1 MKPSVKFLHSLFEV
15 AHVEFQTYDL
25 TNKKLLFS
33 SGMAQ
38 QLLGYSEEEY
48 VQLSDDFYKKI
59 VHPDDYQKVLQ
70 TLEKIRHSKAGDVIE
85 MTVRALKKDGEYIWV
100 YSRQTIYERKRKND
114 VCTIIREAEDVTK
127 LIEIQTALKERI
139 IQLETISFKNSH
151 LLRSPVASIIGLV
164 GLIEEHGI
172 TGDHNKQI
180 FHFLKEAIT
189 KLDNIIHEINEVARL
204 D

>member
-1 MKPSVKFLHSLFEV
+1 MKTGVKFLHSLFEV

-25 TNKKLLFS
+25 THNKLIFS
-33 SGMAQ
+33 SGMAH

-48 VQLSDDFYKKI
+48 IQLSDDFYKKI
-59 VHPDDYQKVLQ
+59 VHPDDYQKVQQ
-70 TLEKIRHSKAGDVIE
+70 TLHKIRHSKTGDVIE
-85 MTVRALKKDGEYIWV
+85 MTVRLLKKDGNYIWA
-100 YSRQTIYERKRKND
+100 YSRQMIYERKYKNA

-127 LIEIQTALKERI
+127 LIELQNALKERVV
-139 IQLETISFKNSH
+139 QLETISFKNSH